1 MPLALLWL
9 QLGATAAVILVASHF
24 LARSAD
30 VVAEKTGLGRSF
42 VGVMMLATAT
52 SLPEVGTGVSAIV
65 LVDAPDLA
73 AGDAFGSNLF
83 NLLIIGL
90 ADLFWRNG
98 PVLSAVKPTT
108 AVVAALGAAMIALA
122 VGAVYVHH
130 ATSFASTWHLS
141 PVSVLMMAGFLVAM
155 LLIYRHEKEAD
166 QSEDADEDAEGVTEA
181 AYAGTSLRKALGTYA
196 AAATAVVAAA
206 VWLAVTGEHIAV
218 EMGWEASFMGTQ
230 FLALST
236 SLPEMATAYAALRL
250 NAPTLAVSNVLGSN
264 VFNMGFVLFID
275 DLVYP
280 EGAIWADVSQVH
292 ILSGLIA
299 ILMTVI
305 VIVGM
310 LTRPRSRERRGWTPE
325 GAALAAAYVCAA
337 ALVFLLA

>member
-83 NLLIIGL
+83 NLMIIGL
-90 ADLFWRNG
+90 ADLYWRNG
-98 PVLSAVKPTT
+98 PVLTAVKATS
-108 AVVAALGAAMIALA
+108 AVVAALGAGMIALA
-122 VGAVYVHH
+122 IAGIYIHH
-130 ATSFASTWHLS
+130 ATSFASTWQIS
-141 PVSVLMMAGFLVAM
+141 PVSVLLIAGFFVAM
-155 LLIYRHEKEAD
+155 LLIYRHEKSTESA
-166 QSEDADEDAEGVTEA
+166 EDAEEEA
-181 AYAGTSLRKALGTYA
+181 ETNYGDTSLRRAFGTYA
-196 AAATAVVAAA
+196 IAATAVVAAA
-206 VWLAVTGEHIAV
+206 VWLAVTGEHIAE

-250 NAPTLAVSNVLGSN
+250 NAPTLAISNVLGSN
-264 VFNMGFVLFID
+264 VFNMGFVLFVD

-280 EGAIWADVSQVH
+280 RGAIWADVSQVH
-292 ILSGLIA
+292 MLSGLIA

-305 VIVGM
+305 VIVGV
-310 LTRPRSRERRGWTPE
+310 LARPRSGVRRWWTPE
-325 GAALAAAYVCAA
+325 GAALAAAYAGAA
-337 ALVFLLA
+337 TLVFLLA